1 MNLRP
6 FIACCLAAL
15 ASATHP
21 AIAQLT
27 GRDAL
32 AEVARVKGSA
42 AASQIVSLTGRRGAE
57 QPAAWNLVA
66 RDTSFPGRF
75 RAYTVSGG
83 RITAE
88 VALPASESAAYAS
101 TPLDRTKLKVDS
113 PVVFWRAHTE
123 AEKALLGFDTVDYE
137 LRNAEFS
144 STPVWVVK
152 LHDRAGGKIG
162 ELAVSAES
170 GQVLRRA
177 WSEAA
182 RPTAKRRGAISQ
194 PRRITTPAA
203 APQPTAQQTW
213 EETRNSLNQGTKV
226 VKSGLGKASTTVGGW
241 LVRAGGAMQE
251 SSKTPA
257 KPPAS
262 APAPAPRPAAA
273 PSYPAP
279 AAPAPAPSYRPQP

>member
-6 FIACCLAAL
+6 FIACCLAAF

-57 QPAAWNLVA
+57 QPAAWILVA

-182 RPTAKRRGAISQ
+182 RPTSKRRGAISQ

-203 APQPTAQQTW
+203 APQPTAQHTW
-213 EETRNSLNQGTKV
+213 EETRSSLNQGTKV

-251 SSKTPA
+251 SSNTPA
-257 KPPAS
+257 K
-262 APAPAPRPAAA
+262 
-273 PSYPAP
+273 
-279 AAPAPAPSYRPQP
+279 